1 MAEPVR
7 AEAAS
12 LAASSIRN
20 IGPDWSRMRV
30 GLTVDT
36 VYVAPRQRGIKKGSR
51 KRRNL
56 APLLMERAMVP
67 ALEHHTDE
75 IERAFGQMLDRVA
88 DNFSR

>member
-36 VYVAPRQRGIKKGSR
+36 VYVAPRQRGNKKGSR

-56 APLLMERAMVP
+56 APLLLERAMEP
-67 ALEHHTDE
+67 ALDHHTGE